1 MFVVIM
7 LLLYVCLSVHT
18 NISKGKTHQTGI
30 EKGRPLSDYT
40 IRRQRLLNLSRDLET
55 LTMNGADELVCV

>member
-1 MFVVIM
+1 MFIVIM
-7 LLLYVCLSVHT
+7 LLLYVCLSVNT
-18 NISKGKTHQTGI
+18 NISKGKTQKTAI

-55 LTMNGADELVCV
+55 LTMNGADDPVCV